1 MASAPEPEENASTV
15 SESLTIRAFVLG
27 LITIAGMCLYAT
39 YFGRNLM
46 KSFVPVTALLPLVL
60 WVGINTVLKL
70 IFTSLCPVAHRSN
83 GDFWNGLDGGYS
95 TGSGLGRVLDYGY
108 FSTVR
113 FFFTGKPILGG
124 GGGLYAPVAVF

>member
-1 MASAPEPEENASTV
+1 MFV
-15 SESLTIRAFVLG
+15 RDLLRAKFDEKLCARYRV
-27 LITIAGMCLYAT
+27 AAT
-39 YFGRNLM
+39 GI
-46 KSFVPVTALLPLVL
+46 
-60 WVGINTVLKL
+60 VGGDQYGIKAN
-70 IFTSLCPVAHRSN
+70 FTSLCPVAHRSN